1 MLGIEIEKTI
11 TAISGKALHQECNIA
26 NYLSTE
32 PSTKSMVPRIAI
44 RSANRWLWLITFK
57 ACKL

>member
-1 MLGIEIEKTI
+1 MKHISIEIEKTI

-44 RSANRWLWLITFK
+44 RSANR
-57 ACKL
+57 